1 MSKSSQTQG
10 PGVCCTAG
18 VQLNRLERVPRCL
31 SRSNPSS
38 SQLSPAAFCLF
49 QAAGLC
55 LESSPPPFLCSFH
68 CLLCWGGGGIARESG
83 WFQGPSEVILSC
95 PPSCLRS
102 LECFYGVFES
112 CRNDYSKMEY
122 FNLVGYCYTTLGVT
136 GTLPDKNKNIFA
148 KSKGSRRARR
158 KEDHSLILACIH
170 FAVRY

>member
-1 MSKSSQTQG
+1 MSNSSQIQG

-31 SRSNPSS
+31 SWSNPSS

-55 LESSPPPFLCSFH
+55 LESPPPPSRSHFCAVFIAYSAGA
-68 CLLCWGGGGIARESG
+68 GGGGARESG
-83 WFQGPSEVILSC
+83 WFQGPPEVILSC

-102 LECFYGVFES
+102 LECFCGVFKS

-136 GTLPDKNKNIFA
+136 GTLPDKK
-148 KSKGSRRARR
+148 KSSQNLRVPEGLEGKRIT
-158 KEDHSLILACIH
+158 H
-170 FAVRY
+170 